1 MRFRFL
7 IASALGVLLA
17 APVLSQGANVAFGN
31 MQQESSG
38 PVEISADNMAINQNT
53 GTGELTGNVLIG
65 QGDLRLSA
73 ASVDVVYSKDRKQIA
88 SLKASGGVTLVS
100 GEDAAEA
107 NTAVYD
113 ISSGQIVLTGDVLLV
128 QGPTAITA
136 DSMQVDTEAGTARME
151 GRVKTVLNVD
161 D

>member
-17 APVLSQGANVAFGN
+17 APVFSQGANVAFGN

-73 ASVDVVYSKDRKQIA
+73 ASVDVVYSQDRKQIA